1 MKTNKQ
7 IFKIIVA
14 ISAFWL
20 VSPNGYQAN
29 AATIGYV
36 TTFGAFLS
44 STGSSLSS
52 GGVSVGFFTTSL
64 PTAAELSGMTN
75 PWSTLAS
82 AYGFKDVRTL
92 LDANSNLP
100 TMSVGGSW
108 DYAAGG
114 VIGGT
119 LTVPNTPANVVNAIN
134 GNDALS
140 AFAGG
145 TAATATQLWVFA
157 FNQGTYANGFAG
169 STAWA
174 ATTANALAG
183 ATNDWLYPTSSEN
196 IQLSQLNAVGEILIG
211 TDGAIIS
218 GGNANNV
225 YLAAIVPEP
234 SSASLLA
241 LGVAGLV
248 ALRVRRKS

>member
-7 IFKIIVA
+7 ICKILVA

-20 VSPNGYQAN
+20 TTPNGYQAN

-44 STGSSLSS
+44 SGGNPLSS
-52 GGVSVGFFTTSL
+52 GGVSVGYFTTSL
-64 PTAAELSGMTN
+64 PSAFNLSAMTN

-82 AYGFKDVRTL
+82 TYGYKDVRIL

-100 TMSVGGSW
+100 TMSSGGSW
-108 DYAAGG
+108 DYSSGG

-119 LTVPNTPANVVNAIN
+119 LTVPNTPSNVVNAIN
-134 GNDALS
+134 GNDALL

-145 TAATATQLWVFA
+145 TTGTATQLWVLA
-157 FNQGTYANGFAG
+157 FNQGNYANGFAG
-169 STAWA
+169 STEWA
-174 ATTANALAG
+174 VTTANALG
-183 ATNDWLYPTSSEN
+183 GSTNEWLYPTSSEN
-196 IQLSQLNAVGEILIG
+196 IQLSQLNAAGEILIG
-211 TDGAIIS
+211 TDGASIG

-225 YLAAIVPEP
+225 YLTAIIPEP

-248 ALRVRRKS
+248 ALRIRRRS

>member
-7 IFKIIVA
+7 ISKIFVA
-14 ISAFWL
+14 VCAFWM
-20 VSPNGYQAN
+20 VSPFGNQSN

-36 TTFGAFLS
+36 TTFGSFLS
-44 STGSSLSS
+44 SSGSNLSS

-64 PTAAELSGMTN
+64 PSAFDLTAMTN
-75 PWSTLAS
+75 PWSSIATT
-82 AYGFKDVRTL
+82 YGYKDVRVL

-100 TMSVGGSW
+100 TMSSGGSW

-119 LTVPNTPANVVNAIN
+119 LTVPGTPTNVTNAIN
-134 GNDALS
+134 GNDALA

-145 TAATATQLWVFA
+145 TGGTATQLWVFA
-157 FNQGTYANGFAG
+157 FNQGNYANGFAG
-169 STAWA
+169 STEWA
-174 ATTANALAG
+174 VTTANALG
-183 ATNDWLYPTSSEN
+183 NATNDWLYPTSSEN
-196 IQLSQLNAVGEILIG
+196 IQLSQLNATGEVLIG
-211 TDGAIIS
+211 TDGASIS

-225 YLAAIVPEP
+225 YMTAIIPEP

-248 ALRVRRKS
+248 ALRIRRKS